1 MSLDTATIPS
11 DPEALRAFALACQAE
26 LSAAKAERDAF
37 ATERDA
43 AAAELRAAQA
53 AVQFT
58 RLEIEK
64 LKIQL
69 AKLRRMHF
77 GQSSERLNQQI
88 EQLELQLE
96 ELEVAEAQAEA
107 KAEADGQPSA
117 RPERMKPKRK
127 PLPEHLPRQDVVHE
141 PDEACTCAACGG
153 GMAKLGEDVTE
164 ILDYIP
170 GRFQVLRHIRPKYAC
185 KRCDRIA
192 QASAPALPIPRGRP
206 SAALL
211 AHVLVAK
218 YCDHLPLYRQSEIYA
233 RDGVDL
239 DRSTMAD
246 WVGQAAWL
254 LDPIVE
260 GIRSHVFAART
271 IHGDDTPVPVL
282 APGTGRTKTGRL
294 WVYARDD
301 RPFCGQD
308 PPAVAFFY
316 SPDRRGERPREHLKR
331 FTGFLHADGYGGFE
345 ALYGSGRTSPGPITE
360 VACWAHCRRKYFDVW
375 EATKSA
381 VAKEALDRI
390 AAVYAIEAEARGKP
404 ADQRTVLRAA
414 AKPLLDGFFEWANDV
429 TRKLSAKSA
438 LADAF
443 RYTMKRRQALTRFL
457 DLGYLEADNNRAENC
472 LRGVALGRKNWT
484 FAGSDAGGER
494 AAAIYTIIETAKLN
508 GIDPESYLRGM
519 LVSIAEGHP
528 INRIGEL
535 MPWVFGLAAGVPFP
549 NCDAGEKNE

>member
-1 MSLDTATIPS
+1 MSLDTAILPS

-26 LSAAKAERDAF
+26 LAARTEALSASQAERDAV
-37 ATERDA
+37 AAERDA
-43 AAAELRAAQA
+43 VAAELRAAQA
-53 AVQFT
+53 AVQYT

-77 GQSSERLNQQI
+77 GQSSERLTQQI

-96 ELEVAEAQAEA
+96 ELEATEAEVEA
-107 KAEADGQPSA
+107 KAEANDQPSA
-117 RPERMKPKRK
+117 RPERLKPKRK
-127 PLPEHLPRQDVVHE
+127 PLPEHLPRQDVIHE
-141 PDEACTCAACGG
+141 PEEVCTCAACGG

-164 ILDYIP
+164 ILDYVP
-170 GRFQVLRHIRPKYAC
+170 GRFQVLRHVRPKYAC
-185 KRCDRIA
+185 KHCDRIA
-192 QASAPALPIPRGRP
+192 QAPAPALPIPRGRP

-211 AHVLVAK
+211 AHVLVSK
-218 YCDHLPLYRQSEIYA
+218 YCDHLPLYRQAEIYA

-260 GIRSHVFAART
+260 GIRAHVFAART

-282 APGTGRTKTGRL
+282 APGTGKTKTGRL

-301 RPFCGQD
+301 RPFCGRD

-316 SPDRRGERPREHLKR
+316 SPDRKGERPREHLKR

-345 ALYGSGRTSPGPITE
+345 ALYDPGRTSPGPITE

-381 VAKEALDRI
+381 TAKEALDRI

-404 ADQRTVLRAA
+404 ADERIALRAA
-414 AKPLLDGFFEWANDV
+414 AKPLLDGFFDWADGV
-429 TRKLSAKSA
+429 TRKLSTKSA
-438 LADAF
+438 LAEAF

-457 DLGYLEADNNRAENC
+457 DNGHLEADNNRAENC
-472 LRGVALGRKNWT
+472 LRGVALGRKNWS

-494 AAAIYTIIETAKLN
+494 AAAIFTIIETAKLN
-508 GIDPESYLRGM
+508 GIDPEAYLRGT
-519 LVSIAEGHP
+519 LASIADGHP
-528 INRIGEL
+528 INRINAL
-535 MPWVFGLAAGVPFP
+535 MPWNMGA
-549 NCDAGEKNE
+549 ND